1 MPSSDGK
8 SSRYAKKVVMMTKK
22 TFEKKKRL
30 GKATR
35 QNKRLPVFVAV
46 RTKRKVTQNSKRRTW
61 RTQKLKARQ
70 W

>member
-1 MPSSDGK
+1 
-8 SSRYAKKVVMMTKK
+8 MMSKK
-22 TFEKKKRL
+22 TFLKKKRL

-35 QNKRLPVFVAV
+35 QNRRLPVFVAV

-61 RTQKLKARQ
+61 RTQKLQARK

>member
-1 MPSSDGK
+1 MNETENSELETGD
-8 SSRYAKKVVMMTKK
+8 YMTKK
-22 TFEKKKRL
+22 TLMKKKRL

-35 QNKRLPVFVAV
+35 QNRRLPVFVAV

-61 RTQKLKARQ
+61 RTQKLQARK